1 MTHGWI
7 DDYDARSFLGDARD
21 AFRSQTTHNF
31 VALDWSGG
39 AKIADYVQA
48 AANTQSAGRAIA
60 HMFNE
65 LKNNGFRANQFEC
78 SGHSLGSHV
87 CSNAAKYAK
96 SEFGFTINRVIGMDA
111 AGPMFEKTTSA
122 VRIDKSDASFVDLI
136 HTNGGNEDSGFL
148 GINAALGH
156 ADFFPNGGH
165 NVSSGQVSND

>member
-1 MTHGWI
+1 MTHGFSAA
-7 DDYDARSFLGDARD
+7 YDEGSFLGPARD
-21 AFRSQTTHNF
+21 AFRSKTNHNF

-39 AKIADYVQA
+39 AKIADYAQA

-78 SGHSLGSHV
+78 AGHSLGAHV

-96 SEFGFTINRVIGMDA
+96 SEFGFTINRVTGMDA
-111 AGPMFEKTTSA
+111 AGPMFEETTAA

-148 GINAALGH
+148 GMHAALGH
-156 ADFFPNGGH
+156 ADFFPNGGA
-165 NVSSGQVSND
+165 NVSTDQNLQ